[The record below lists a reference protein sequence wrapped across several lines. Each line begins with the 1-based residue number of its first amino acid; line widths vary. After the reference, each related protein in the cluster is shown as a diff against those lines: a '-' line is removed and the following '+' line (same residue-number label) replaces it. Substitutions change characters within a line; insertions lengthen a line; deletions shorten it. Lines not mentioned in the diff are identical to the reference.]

1 MYFITDMQIWKA
13 LFKMTNSAIFHD
25 NEVLLNQNIRLT
37 MCLFENKWINKEKTP
52 GDFSLNCYLN
62 FEKRQKKKERSFQK
76 EFPVGL
82 TSSSSTILNRFFM
95 KVKLLYFFTYI
106 FSSILTVKHLSVN
119 FVCFLILL
127 EKCWVKR
134 PICYREMI
142 HMLLNFTERFQIYF
156 KIS

>member
-1 MYFITDMQIWKA
+1 MYFITEMQIWKA

-62 FEKRQKKKERSFQK
+62 FEKRQKKERSFQK

-106 FSSILTVKHLSVN
+106 FSSIPTVKHLSVN